1 MANGVNSVTIIGNV
15 GKDPEIR
22 PLPSGGSVANLS
34 IATSESWTD
43 KQTQQKM
50 EKTEWHRVTFFNK
63 SADIIAQYV
72 RKGSKLYVCGSLK
85 TRKYQAEDGSDRY
98 STDIIARDFQMLDSK
113 PQSDHPGQGGQ
124 PSQYLKPQNSNHP
137 APPPAN
143 QPMGAHQAS
152 GFDDFDDD
160 ITPF

>member
-22 PLPSGGSVANLS
+22 SLPSGGSVANLS

-43 KQTQQKM
+43 KQTQQK
-50 EKTEWHRVTFFNK
+50 ESRTEWHRVTFFNK

-113 PQSDHPGQGGQ
+113 PQSDHPGQDGQ
-124 PSQYLKPQNSNHP
+124 PSQYLKPQSSNQ
-137 APPPAN
+137 PPPPPNN
-143 QPMGAHQAS
+143 QPMGAHKAD

-160 ITPF
+160 LPQF